1 MQGPPFLLIGGVM
14 AHWICQNPYIAVLIA
29 AGVGYVI
36 GRNRNTGLRS
46 WLRW

>member
-1 MQGPPFLLIGGVM
+1 MS
-14 AHWICQNPYIAVLIA
+14 HWICQNPYIAVLVA

-46 WLRW
+46 WFRW